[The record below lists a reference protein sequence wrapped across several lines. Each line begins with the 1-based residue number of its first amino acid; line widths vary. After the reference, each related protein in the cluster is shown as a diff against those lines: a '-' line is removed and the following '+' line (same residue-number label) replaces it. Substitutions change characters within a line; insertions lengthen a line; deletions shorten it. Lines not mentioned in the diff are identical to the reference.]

1 MGLDWSGFS
10 LAVPSRGSELFKIC
24 IENGYI
30 KKDMA
35 IDELGAN
42 KYIINTPEYSPE
54 YVTRK
59 TYFMNLDVNFVNN
72 YRMKNGDYRIA
83 ANAFRDVLKRYPDH
97 AFCYYYLSK
106 ALYTLHEDQEAK
118 LAMDK
123 FHEIIEKDDAWK
135 GYTEYFN
142 IS

>member
-1 MGLDWSGFS
+1 
-10 LAVPSRGSELFKIC
+10 
-24 IENGYI
+24 
-30 KKDMA
+30 MA

-42 KYIINTPEYSPE
+42 KYIINIPEYSPE

-59 TYFMNLDVNFVNN
+59 TYLMNLDVNFVNN
-72 YRMKNGDYRIA
+72 YSMKNGDYRIA
-83 ANAFRDVLKRYPDH
+83 VNAFRDVLKRYPDH

-106 ALYTLHEDQEAK
+106 ALYALHEDQEAK
-118 LAMDK
+118 LVVDK

-135 GYTEYFN
+135 EYTEYFN